1 MKKVNIEKMFLIL
14 IIGLGNIFLSFSNS
28 AGIGQVDVKVEGQV
42 TDKNGEPL
50 IGVNVLEVS
59 TTNGTV
65 TDFNGN
71 YSLQLTTQ
79 NPVLSFTY
87 VGFLPNEVLVG
98 SKEVINVVLEED
110 SEILDEVVVV
120 GYGVQKKVTLT
131 GSVIFKEKR

>member
-120 GYGVQKKVTLT
+120 GYGVWTCKLN
-131 GSVIFKEKR
+131 